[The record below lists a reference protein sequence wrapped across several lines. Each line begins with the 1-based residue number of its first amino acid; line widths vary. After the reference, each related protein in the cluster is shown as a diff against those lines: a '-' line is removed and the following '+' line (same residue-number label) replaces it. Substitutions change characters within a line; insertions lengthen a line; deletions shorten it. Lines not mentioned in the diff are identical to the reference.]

1 MIMQTIDLYDIIKI
15 KEIEIDEININSN
28 SSDIPL
34 NENNIVYKAAKV
46 LKDQFNIKNG
56 VEIFIEKNIPVAAG
70 MAGGSSNAAAVLVGL
85 NKLWK
90 LNLSEVRLQEIGLK
104 LGADVPFCISGNAA
118 LAQGIGEELTYIKG
132 LSKDTVILVCKPNLF
147 VSTKEVYE
155 GLDLQN
161 IKNRPALKALL
172 KDVEDRKIDMVVS
185 WKLNRVSR
193 RLADVLKIMDLLEK
207 NNVTFKSYSEPFETT
222 THVGRMQMQ
231 MMAMIGEFERGT
243 ISQNVKVSMCAKA
256 RAGEWCGNRVLGYD
270 LVPMEGTENNKRRKS
285 RLEINKEEAEIV
297 RIIFNEYA
305 SGKGY
310 KAITNKLNKLGCK
323 TKKGN
328 NFSQGSI
335 RDILMNPVY
344 IGKVRYN
351 VRQNWSE
358 KRRRNINPEPI
369 VAEGIH
375 KAIIDNDTWDKVQVM
390 LQSKSGKPSRIYDGF
405 YPLTGILK
413 CPKCGAGMVISR
425 TTNVLADGTKKRL
438 VYYACG
444 NWKNKGTPVCNSNTI
459 RVEKANE
466 YVFNKLSSVL
476 SNDEMIKSIVRNINK
491 ERIKR
496 VDPSKS
502 ELERID
508 KELENID
515 KKKRKIFEAYEDDII
530 TREEFLTR
538 KDELNQR
545 AKVLQE
551 SKEPL
556 LVTLADDVSEEISYE
571 FIKSVLDN
579 FSKLLNSK
587 ESREQKKKLLHM
599 IISKIT
605 INDLREV
612 DSIKLTINDKLVDYI
627 SKEEGVSIKDAP
639 SSFMLRNIGMSVL
652 NLDIVI

>member
-1 MIMQTIDLYDIIKI
+1 MNIDKVNKIEHVAIYCRVSTIEQAEEGYS
-15 KEIEIDEININSN
+15 IDEQERLLRDWCNKMNYS
-28 SSDIPL
+28 
-34 NENNIVYKAAKV
+34 VYKV
-46 LKDQFNIKNG
+46 YSDRG
-56 VEIFIEKNIPVAAG
+56 
-70 MAGGSSNAAAVLVGL
+70 
-85 NKLWK
+85 
-90 LNLSEVRLQEIGLK
+90 
-104 LGADVPFCISGNAA
+104 ISG
-118 LAQGIGEELTYIKG
+118 
-132 LSKDTVILVCKPNLF
+132 KD
-147 VSTKEVYE
+147 
-155 GLDLQN
+155 
-161 IKNRPALKALL
+161 IKNRAALKELL
-172 KDVEDRKIDMVVS
+172 KDAEERKFQMVIS
-185 WKLNRVSR
+185 WKINRISR
-193 RLADVLKIMDLLEK
+193 KLSDVLKIVDVLEQ
-207 NNVTFKSYSEPFETT
+207 NNIAFNSYSEQFDNSTPA
-222 THVGRMQMQ
+222 GKMQFQ
-231 MMAMIGEFERGT
+231 MMALIGEFERGT
-243 ISQNVKVSMCAKA
+243 IAQNVKMGMCAKA
-256 RAGEWCGNRVLGYD
+256 KSGEWCGGQVLGYD
-270 LVPMEGTENNKRRKS
+270 LIPMENQKGAKRRKS
-285 RLEINKEEAEIV
+285 KLTINKKEAESV
-297 RIIFNEYA
+297 RFIFNEYV

-310 KAITNKLNKLGCK
+310 KAITNQLNKLGYK

-328 NFSQGSI
+328 DFSVGSI
-335 RDILMNPVY
+335 REILTNPVY

-358 KRRRNINPEPI
+358 KRRRNINANPIITDGIHEPI
-369 VAEGIH
+369 IDEGV
-375 KAIIDNDTWDKVQVM
+375 WDKVQAIM
-390 LQSKSGKPSRIYDGF
+390 ESKKGKPSRIYDGE
-405 YPLTGILK
+405 YPLTGILR

-425 TTNVLADGTKKRL
+425 TTNKLADGTKKRI
-438 VYYACG
+438 VYYCCG
-444 NWKNKGTPVCNSNTI
+444 AWKNKGTSVCNSNTI

-508 KELENID
+508 KEQENID

-605 INDLREV
+605 INELREI
-612 DSIKLTINDKLVDYI
+612 DSINLTINDKLVDYI
-627 SKEEGVSIKDAP
+627 SKEEGVSVKGAP

-652 NLDIVI
+652 NLNIAI